1 MALNLSSA
9 AASPG
14 FLSGWYCLASL
25 RYARFISAS
34 EASFETSSVRYGSS
48 GTGVLR
54 GALSFNLMRRC
65 SHRCAN
71 HQCLAGDAMGVGWA
85 VFRNYAGHAQEILG
99 DVTDYPRF
107 FLMPP
112 SAMVEASTEGANV
125 VTLLEPDEH
134 IDHEVEMVFR
144 IGDDLSPIQMCV
156 GIDTTNRTRQT
167 MAKKEGWPWL
177 EGKGFRGSGV
187 LGTWSDWDGR
197 DVEICLSIN
206 GETRQR
212 ASTKL
217 MVHPID
223 SLMSHLTNWYDLE
236 PGDLVWTGTPK
247 GVGQMKPGD
256 IIDAWMKNSEGETI
270 SVLNAVCE

>member
-1 MALNLSSA
+1 
-9 AASPG
+9 
-14 FLSGWYCLASL
+14 
-25 RYARFISAS
+25 
-34 EASFETSSVRYGSS
+34 
-48 GTGVLR
+48 
-54 GALSFNLMRRC
+54 
-65 SHRCAN
+65 
-71 HQCLAGDAMGVGWA
+71 MGVGWA
-85 VFRNYAGHAQEILG
+85 VFRNYAGHAKEILG

-112 SAMVEASTEGANV
+112 SAMVEATEGGENV

-144 IGDDLSPIQMCV
+144 LGEDLTPVQMCV

-187 LGTWSDWDGR
+187 LGTWTDWDER
-197 DVEICLSIN
+197 PMEIGLSLN
-206 GETRQR
+206 GETRQL
-212 ASTKL
+212 ASTET
-217 MVHPID
+217 MVHSVE
-223 SLMSHLTNWYDLE
+223 SLLEHLNNWYDLE

-247 GVGQMKPGD
+247 GVGPMSPGD
-256 IIDAWMKNSEGETI
+256 SVNAWMDNSEGERI